1 MMATSVA
8 TSMQAPVFHPT
19 VWGEY
24 FISFTPEPL
33 QISDEKMAERIKE
46 LKEEVNAMFHSSKNV
61 VEKLNLVDV
70 VQRLGIDHHFDEQ
83 IATALASIHSSDFNS
98 SSLHEVALRFRL
110 LRQQGFW
117 VSADEFDKFR
127 NEDGSFIS
135 GIVNDPKGLLSLY
148 NAAHLLTHGEATLED
163 AILFS
168 RRHLEE
174 IRSSLKPPF
183 ADQVGR
189 ALEIPL
195 PRTLKREEA
204 ISFISE
210 YSSVQDQTYSPSI
223 LELAKLDFNL
233 LQHLHQ
239 KELKAFTQWWKDL
252 SREIGLDYVRDRIV
266 ECYFWSYTVH
276 YEQANARAR
285 MILAK
290 LFLLTSLLDDTYDV
304 HATLDEA
311 RELNKAIERW
321 DEGDVSLLPE
331 YLKKFFAKV
340 VSSFREFKDELEPH
354 EKYRNVYNRKGFQ
367 TLSKGYLQEA
377 EWFHQG
383 YTPSFKEQVNVSV
396 ITAGGQVLSI
406 GLLVGMGDIATKE
419 AFEWIIGNAD
429 AVWACGEVSR
439 FMDDM
444 SAFKNGRNKL
454 DVASTVECYI
464 KEHNV
469 SSEVALA
476 KIGSFVEDAW
486 KTINQAPF
494 KYPALLPVVQRVT
507 SLAKSMTLLF
517 LDKRDAYTY
526 SKGFK
531 GTLESHFV
539 KHILI

>member
-24 FISFTPEPL
+24 FINFSPKPL

-46 LKEEVNAMFHSSKNV
+46 LKEEVNAMFQSTKNV

-70 VQRLGIDHHFDEQ
+70 FQRLGIDHHFDEQ
-83 IATALASIHSSDFNS
+83 IATALASIHSSDFSS

-117 VSADEFDKFR
+117 VSADEFDKFK
-127 NEDGSFIS
+127 NEDGSFMN
-135 GIVNDPKGLLSLY
+135 GIENDPKGLLSLY
-148 NAAHLLTHGEATLED
+148 SAAHLLTYGEGTLED

-168 RRHLEE
+168 RQHLEA

-210 YSSVQDQTYSPSI
+210 YGSVQDQTYSPAI
-223 LELAKLDFNL
+223 MELAKLDFNL
-233 LQHLHQ
+233 LQDLHQ
-239 KELKAFTQWWKDL
+239 KELKALTQWWKDL

-311 RELNKAIERW
+311 REHNKAIQRW

-331 YLKKFFAKV
+331 YLKKFFVKV
-340 VSSFREFKDELEPH
+340 VSSFREFEDELEPH

-383 YTPSFKEQVNVSV
+383 CTPKFKEQVNVSV

-419 AFEWIIGNAD
+419 AFEWVIGNAD
-429 AVWACGEVSR
+429 AVWACGEESR

-444 SAFKNGRNKL
+444 SAFKNGRNKF
-454 DVASTVECYI
+454 DVASTVERYI

-469 SSEVALA
+469 SSEVALT

-526 SKGFK
+526 SKDFK
-531 GTLESHFV
+531 RTLERHFV
-539 KHILI
+539 KHI

>member
-1 MMATSVA
+1 
-8 TSMQAPVFHPT
+8 MQAPVFHPT

-210 YSSVQDQTYSPSI
+210 YSSVQDQTYSPAI

-331 YLKKFFAKV
+331 YLKKFFVKV
-340 VSSFREFKDELEPH
+340 VSSFREFEDELEPH